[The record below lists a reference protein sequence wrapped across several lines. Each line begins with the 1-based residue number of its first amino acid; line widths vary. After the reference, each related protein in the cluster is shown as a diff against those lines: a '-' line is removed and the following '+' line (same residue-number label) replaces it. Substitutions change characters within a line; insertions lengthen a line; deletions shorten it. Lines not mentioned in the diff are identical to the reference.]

1 MATEDTG
8 AMHASTRPFHGW
20 RVVAGAF
27 VVAVFGWGLGFYGP
41 PVYLH
46 AVTAARGWPVALV
59 SAAITVH
66 YLAGAALVAVL
77 PRLYARWG
85 LAAVTRVGTVALAV
99 GLCGWAA
106 AEEPWQLFAATL
118 LTGGGWVTLGAAA
131 INAMVAPWFVRLRPK
146 ALSSAY
152 NGASVGGIVFS
163 PLWVLLIERFGFLAA
178 AAAVGLAAIVVVGW
192 LMVRIVAVT
201 PEDLGQVPDGE
212 IAAAAAAGGAEV
224 AALPG
229 PMLWRDPAFRSLA
242 AGMAL
247 GLFAQI
253 GLLAHLFSLIAGP
266 LGPGLAG
273 VVAGLAT
280 VAAILGRTLFGW
292 LMPAGAD
299 RRRWACASYAVQAAG
314 VVVLLASGLEGPV
327 AILLGV
333 LLFGFGIG
341 NATSLPPLIAQ
352 AEFRREDV
360 ARAVPMIVAVAQATY
375 AFAPGV
381 FGLVR
386 GWSGPGAGAMLVLTL
401 VVQALAVVAFL
412 AGRRRG

>member
-46 AVTAARGWPVALV
+46 AVTATRGWPVALV

-201 PEDLGQVPDGE
+201 PDELGQVPDGE
-212 IAAAAAAGGAEV
+212 AAAATAARGAEV
-224 AALPG
+224 AARPG

-375 AFAPGV
+375 AFAPAA

-401 VVQALAVVAFL
+401 VVQAMAVVAFL

>member
-1 MATEDTG
+1 
-8 AMHASTRPFHGW
+8 MHASTRPFHGW

-66 YLAGAALVAVL
+66 YLAGAGLVAVL

-85 LAAVTRVGTVALAV
+85 LATVTRVGTVALAV

-131 INAMVAPWFVRLRPK
+131 INAMVAPWFVRLRPR

-201 PEDLGQVPDGE
+201 PDELGQVPDGE
-212 IAAAAAAGGAEV
+212 AAPATAGNDPEV
-224 AALPG
+224 AALSG
-229 PMLWRDPAFRSLA
+229 PLLWRDRAFRSLA

-292 LMPAGAD
+292 LMPVGAD

-314 VVVLLASGLEGPV
+314 VAVLLASGLEGPL

-375 AFAPGV
+375 AFAPAA

-401 VVQALAVVAFL
+401 VVQALAVAAFL

>member
-1 MATEDTG
+1 
-8 AMHASTRPFHGW
+8 MHGPTRPFHGW

-66 YLAGAALVAVL
+66 YLAGAGLVAML

-85 LAAVTRVGTVALAV
+85 LATVTRVGTVALAV

-178 AAAVGLAAIVVVGW
+178 TAAVGLAAIVVVGW
-192 LMVRIVAVT
+192 LMVRVVAVT
-201 PEDLGQVPDGE
+201 PDDLGQVPDGE
-212 IAAAAAAGGAEV
+212 AAAAAAGTGAEV

-229 PMLWRDPAFRSLA
+229 PLLWCDRSFRSLA
-242 AGMAL
+242 AGMSL

-327 AILLGV
+327 AILTGV

-375 AFAPGV
+375 AFAPAA

-386 GWSGPGAGAMLVLTL
+386 GWSGPGAEAMLVLTL
-401 VVQALAVVAFL
+401 VVQALAIVAFL
-412 AGRRRG
+412 AGRRRR

>member
-1 MATEDTG
+1 
-8 AMHASTRPFHGW
+8 MHASTRPFHGW

-46 AVTAARGWPVALV
+46 AVTATRGWPVALV

-106 AEEPWQLFAATL
+106 SEEPWQLFAATL

-163 PLWVLLIERFGFLAA
+163 PLWVLLIERFGFLTA

-201 PEDLGQVPDGE
+201 PDDLGQVPDGE
-212 IAAAAAAGGAEV
+212 IAAATAAGGVEA

-266 LGPGLAG
+266 LEPGLAG

-375 AFAPGV
+375 AFAPAA